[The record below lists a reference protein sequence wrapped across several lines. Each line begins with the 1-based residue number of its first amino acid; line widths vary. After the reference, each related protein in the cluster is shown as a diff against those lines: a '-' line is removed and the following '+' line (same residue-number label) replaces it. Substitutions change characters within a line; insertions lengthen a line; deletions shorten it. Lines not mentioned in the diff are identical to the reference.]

1 MCDIILC
8 LNATS
13 TVNLLETYLMR
24 RCFSVEPINVS
35 SLNLV
40 KVMSC
45 QLLIKLQSDIRLSS
59 GYGFTFTVM
68 FKHVHYTECM
78 ED

>member
-1 MCDIILC
+1 MLC

-24 RCFSVEPINVS
+24 FFFIEPINVS

-40 KVMSC
+40 KAMSC

-59 GYGFTFTVM
+59 GRGFTFTVM
-68 FKHVHYTECM
+68 FKYVHYTF
-78 ED
+78 

>member
-1 MCDIILC
+1 MLC

-24 RCFSVEPINVS
+24 RFFSVEPINVS
-35 SLNLV
+35 SLNL
-40 KVMSC
+40 VMSC

-59 GYGFTFTVM
+59 GHGFTFTVM
-68 FKHVHYTECM
+68 FKYVHYTF
-78 ED
+78 

>member
-1 MCDIILC
+1 MLC

-24 RCFSVEPINVS
+24 RFFSVEPINVS

-40 KVMSC
+40 KAMSC

-59 GYGFTFTVM
+59 GRGFTFTVN
-68 FKHVHYTECM
+68 FKYVHYTF
-78 ED
+78 